1 MALTCVR
8 HLPDERAT
16 VMPTRAE
23 RYRRRAREC
32 LKLAKVVP
40 RGEAYDTVISMAREW
55 ARLADEEELA
65 SKGQQQQQI
74 QPDDKKE

>member
-1 MALTCVR
+1 
-8 HLPDERAT
+8 
-16 VMPTRAE
+16 
-23 RYRRRAREC
+23 

-55 ARLADEEELA
+55 ARLVDEEERA
-65 SKGQQQQQI
+65 SKEQQQQQI